1 MFRLMLS
8 TLFICQFA
16 GAATP
21 SNYNQVRDILNK
33 TPELRMKDLKEIPKS
48 ARIQALSGLAK
59 SKQASI
65 RTRWRA
71 ITSLSMIDKQHSLP
85 VVEQALSSGHWYL
98 RNAGMVA
105 IVHADSKR
113 AKQWA
118 MHLIKDP
125 ALVVRT
131 AAVQALKKLN
141 AVESKESLWQELYSA
156 KNFKKGKSLW
166 VRRHIV
172 EALSE
177 FENPG
182 SEEKFVKVLRDQDDS
197 LYTAAIKGLERITS
211 KKMSGN
217 IAQQRVA
224 WIKAVR

>member
-1 MFRLMLS
+1 MFKVLLILLTS
-8 TLFICQFA
+8 NLCL
-16 GAATP
+16 AAIPHHHTE
-21 SNYNQVRDILNK
+21 VRNILNEAPVERIK
-33 TPELRMKDLKEIPKS
+33 SLKKLS
-48 ARIQALSGLAK
+48 QQKRIHALTSLAS

-71 ITSLSMIDKQHSLP
+71 ITALSMIDKQKAIP

-105 IVHADSKR
+105 IVHADSSR
-113 AKQWA
+113 AKHWA
-118 MHLIKDP
+118 LHLLKDP

-172 EALSE
+172 EALSK

-182 SEEKFVKVLRDQDDS
+182 SEKKFVKVLRDQDES
-197 LYTAAIKGLERITS
+197 LYPAAIQGLERITGKS
-211 KKMSGN
+211 MRGSVEK
-217 IAQQRVA
+217 QRLA
-224 WIKAVR
+224 WINKVQR

>member
-1 MFRLMLS
+1 MFTALILIS
-8 TLFICQFA
+8 NLA
-16 GAATP
+16 LAAVP
-21 SNYNQVRDILNK
+21 QHHQVKNILNEK
-33 TPELRMKDLKEIPKS
+33 PTLRLKSLKS
-48 ARIQALSGLAK
+48 MPQSQRIESLSALARN
-59 SKQASI
+59 KQASI

-71 ITSLSMIDKQHSLP
+71 ITSLAMIDKQKAVP

-105 IVHADSKR
+105 IVHADTER
-113 AKQWA
+113 AKHWA
-118 MHLIKDP
+118 LHLIKDP

-141 AVESKESLWQELYSA
+141 AVESKDSLWQELYSA

-172 EALSE
+172 EALSR

-182 SEEKFVKVLRDQDDS
+182 SEKRFLKVLRDQDET
-197 LYTAAIKGLERITS
+197 LYPAAIKGLERITGKS
-211 KKMSGN
+211 MKGPIEK
-217 IAQQRVA
+217 QRVA
-224 WIKAVR
+224 WIQKIKK